1 MSDEV
6 KTLIEPALSVY
17 LGAISVAFPLYQ
29 SLMLEFFIAT
39 SISAILVAVTIAQ
52 GTFYYRN
59 YNGDSKLIKYFVS
72 SRQLIGILIRFTSW
86 FRFSPLSY

>member
-1 MSDEV
+1 MSNEV
-6 KTLIEPALSVY
+6 KTLTETALIGTALSAY
-17 LGAISVAFPLYQ
+17 L
-29 SLMLEFFIAT
+29 AT
-39 SISAILVAVTIAQ
+39 SVCAILVAVTIAQ

-59 YNGDSKLIKYFVS
+59 YDGDSKLIKYFVS